1 MTYAKYYDR
10 LKVKNNLILYQVR
23 DGKSIT
29 DSPYAIFKSLLNNK
43 KYRKYTHKWVV
54 DNEATLNFYK
64 QKFSKFKNIEFIIKE
79 SDDYLK
85 ALAECK
91 YLFNNSTFPAYYTKK
106 LIKST

>member
-43 KYRKYTHKWVV
+43 
-54 DNEATLNFYK
+54 
-64 QKFSKFKNIEFIIKE
+64 NIESI
-79 SDDYLK
+79 
-85 ALAECK
+85 
-91 YLFNNSTFPAYYTKK
+91 
-106 LIKST
+106 LING